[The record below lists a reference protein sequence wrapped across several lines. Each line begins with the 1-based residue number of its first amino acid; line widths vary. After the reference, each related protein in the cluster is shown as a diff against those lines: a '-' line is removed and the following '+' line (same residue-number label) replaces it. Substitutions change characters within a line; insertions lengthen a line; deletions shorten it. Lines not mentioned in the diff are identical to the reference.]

1 VSPPY
6 KRKPLPAHMLRL
18 FTALLILTA
27 DFAGCAAM
35 PLRLTQPEPPRH
47 QPQAP
52 RGLCQTYRTAQ
63 PREKRMYYVSQ

>member
-1 VSPPY
+1 
-6 KRKPLPAHMLRL
+6 MLRL

-35 PLRLTQPEPPRH
+35 PLQLARQFPPD
-47 QPQAP
+47 PAAP
-52 RGLCQTYRTAQ
+52 HCLSRMFPTAQ

>member
-1 VSPPY
+1 
-6 KRKPLPAHMLRL
+6 MLRL

-35 PLRLTQPEPPRH
+35 PLRLARQFPPD
-47 QPQAP
+47 PAAP
-52 RGLCQTYRTAQ
+52 RGLSRICLTVE